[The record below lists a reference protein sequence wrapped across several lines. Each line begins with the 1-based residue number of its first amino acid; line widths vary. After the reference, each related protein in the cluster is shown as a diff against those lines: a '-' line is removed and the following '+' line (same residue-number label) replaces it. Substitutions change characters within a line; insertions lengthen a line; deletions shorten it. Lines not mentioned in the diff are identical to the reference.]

1 MGLGFTGTK
10 LAAKL
15 KIQAKMMIWKTAQF
29 FYLIFAW
36 KLVLNTYR
44 WLTQHGPITTLI
56 YNAGT
61 GIFKNYE
68 KLSVAELERSFAINT
83 SGLLIAAKL
92 VAPKMVAA
100 G

>member
-1 MGLGFTGTK
+1 M
-10 LAAKL
+10 AEVVAEVE
-15 KIQAKMMIWKTAQF
+15 A
-29 FYLIFAW
+29 
-36 KLVLNTYR
+36 R
-44 WLTQHGPITTLI
+44 HGPITTLI
-56 YNAGT
+56 YNAGS
-61 GIFKNYE
+61 GVWKNYE